1 MRDVLFFMPHTK
13 EEEFRKF
20 ILPLYLLMQLSG
32 KAYSKYMNNKIYLH
46 ALIIRSANGKI
57 YDLIIKSLDIAP
69 EELHDHLLNLLNHY
83 DIWFEQFNEH
93 ERKMKPS
100 LSDSFIF
107 YRLDDQS
114 VFPKQAE
121 QKILDYYHQSKKEIK
136 N

>member
-1 MRDVLFFMPHTK
+1 MFCFFMLYTK

-20 ILPLYLLMQLSG
+20 ILPLYLLMQLSV

-46 ALIIRSANGKI
+46 ALIIRSANTKI
-57 YDLIIKSLDIAP
+57 YDLIIKSLDITP

-93 ERKMKPS
+93 EMKMKPS

-107 YRLDDQS
+107 YHLDDQS

-121 QKILDYYHQSKKEIK
+121 QKIFDYYHQLKKEIK